1 MERIVSI
8 PANNNV
14 NLNMALLDRYFN
26 LSHRMAQE
34 LGKSIICGEYNNSEL
49 PTEAELCDK
58 FGVSRSAVREAVKM
72 LSAKGLITSK
82 PRQGIRVQPQQE
94 WNIFDPDLLSWS
106 LDSNPSMRVL
116 KEFLQMRIAIEP
128 EASAL
133 AARYATTEQI
143 DAIEAALERMRNAK
157 ENTKE
162 DLEADIAFHVSIL
175 FASNNRFYIRLR
187 DFIQTAL
194 RVSISHTSPMKG
206 NHEGIVEDHAKVFN
220 AIKNRNPERAKHS
233 MLLLIDEALNFIEQ
247 ELAAQTD

>member
-1 MERIVSI
+1 
-8 PANNNV
+8 
-14 NLNMALLDRYFN
+14 MALLDRNFN
-26 LSHRMAQE
+26 LSHRMVQE
-34 LGKSIICGEYNNSEL
+34 LGKSIVCGEYNDDGL

-72 LSAKGLITSK
+72 LSAKGLISSK
-82 PRQGIRVQPQQE
+82 PRQGIRVQPEQE

-106 LDSNPSMRVL
+106 LVSRPSMKVL

-128 EASAL
+128 EAAAL
-133 AARYATTEQI
+133 AARYATAEQI
-143 DAIEAALERMRNAK
+143 DAIETALERMRNA
-157 ENTKE
+157 EDNSQE

-175 FASNNRFYIRLR
+175 FASNNRFYIRMR

-220 AIKNRNPERAKHS
+220 AIKNRNPEQAKHA
-233 MLLLIDEALNFIEQ
+233 MLLLIDEALNFIEE
-247 ELAAQTD
+247 ELASRTE